1 MNTAI
6 RPNECT
12 TYAVGVP
19 IAWMAHRTHRYEPL
33 SSEMFA
39 LARQLR
45 ESEQVLMRWVDDGG
59 AS

>member
-1 MNTAI
+1 
-6 RPNECT
+6 
-12 TYAVGVP
+12 
-19 IAWMAHRTHRYEPL
+19 MAHRTHRYEPL